1 MLRIVY
7 ILLLS
12 LLLISP
18 DAVAQKRTTKGLQKE
33 KQRTQQ
39 EINETNKKIKNNNN
53 EITRSLNQLNLIE
66 ADIKSHEK
74 VIHGINKELNAFN
87 RRLQSLNDS
96 IEIGEKRVKS
106 LTEGYAHAIRNVQA
120 QSSGYDN
127 LLFIISAES
136 VKQAHRRMRYLQ
148 QFAQWRTKQVAEIRL
163 AQDILK
169 KQAIAVNETRKKHAD
184 ALAKQQKVRQDLEA
198 KRKQQAKVVASLKK
212 EGKNL
217 RAVLAEK
224 QRQAKNLDDALNQLI
239 AEEQRLAAEK
249 ARKEAEQKQ
258 RDEAIRKQKE
268 MEKQAKARKDSTP
281 STPAKTTNIETKASA
296 ADLTTE
302 FESRKGNIMYP
313 VASQYKIVR
322 PFGRQ
327 KHAEL
332 KHVVTENNGIDI
344 EVPSGTDARAVMD
357 GKVSAIFPQDGFNTV
372 VMVRHG
378 AYLTIYVNL
387 SEIYVK
393 RGDSVKANQPI
404 GKIFSDPDDNH
415 RTILHFEVRK
425 EREKLNPQEWLT
437 ALPF

>member
-1 MLRIVY
+1 MLRLVY
-7 ILLLS
+7 IFLFS
-12 LLLISP
+12 LLLISS

-33 KQRTQQ
+33 KQQTQQ
-39 EINETNKKIKNNNN
+39 EINETNKKIKNNTSQ
-53 EITRSLNQLNLIE
+53 ITRSLNELNLIE

-74 VIHGINKELNAFN
+74 VINGINKELNTYN
-87 RRLQSLNDS
+87 RQLKSLNDS
-96 IEIGEKRVKS
+96 IEKGEKRVKS
-106 LTEGYAHAIRNVQA
+106 LTDNYARAIRNVQA
-120 QSSGYDN
+120 QSSGFDN

-148 QFAQWRTKQVAEIRL
+148 QFAQWRTKQVDEIRS
-163 AQDILK
+163 AQVKLK
-169 KQAIAVNETRKKHAD
+169 EQAKTVEAIRKKHTD
-184 ALAKQQKVRQDLEA
+184 ALAKQQQVRNDLMA
-198 KRKQQAKVVASLKK
+198 KRKQQSKVIASLKK

-224 QRQAKNLDDALNQLI
+224 QRQAKKLDEALNQLI

-249 ARKEAEQKQ
+249 ARKEAEQRK
-258 RDEAIRKQKE
+258 RDEALRKQKE
-268 MEKQAKARKDSTP
+268 KEQLARKDSTP
-281 STPAKTTNIETKASA
+281 ATPAKTSKPDTKTSA

-302 FESRKGNIMYP
+302 FESRKGSLMYP

-332 KHVVTENNGIDI
+332 KYVETENNGIDI

-378 AYLTIYVNL
+378 SYLTIYVNL

-404 GKIFSDPDDNH
+404 GKIFSDPADNH

-425 EREKLNPQEWLT
+425 EREKLNPQQWLT